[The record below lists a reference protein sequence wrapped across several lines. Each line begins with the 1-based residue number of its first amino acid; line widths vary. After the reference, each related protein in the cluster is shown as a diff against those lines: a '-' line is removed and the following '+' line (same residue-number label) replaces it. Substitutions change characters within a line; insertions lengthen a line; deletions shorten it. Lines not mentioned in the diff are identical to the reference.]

1 MKKNKQILRVCL
13 IILTLSLFVVM
24 WIKYESGDFLPT
36 THIAIAAVEWAGSS
50 YTLMDEDKQS
60 EYIFVTGKWLAR
72 DDNSVAYFLHSL
84 KGDVKKEY
92 SVVAVSDND
101 NRDQLFIKTGYK
113 IPLEGKITGGVM
125 TFESTSYGGNFLNE
139 KAINSIIKA
148 SENSNLQISPQVV
161 KDDEF
166 KFYRIYL
173 CFDNCPV
180 SGSFWGR
187 VGKSNDNYIVVPQTC
202 DETFA
207 QDGIKVIKSDSKVF
221 LIKDK
226 KLKKELNKYINQ
238 LNGKP
243 W

>member
-1 MKKNKQILRVCL
+1 MKKNKQLLRLCL
-13 IILTLSLFVVM
+13 IILALFLFVVM
-24 WIKYESGDFLPT
+24 WIKYEFGDFLPT
-36 THIAIAAVEWAGSS
+36 THIAIAAVEWEGSS
-50 YTLMDEDKQS
+50 YTLLDEDKQS

-125 TFESTSYGGNFLNE
+125 TLESTSYGGNFLN
-139 KAINSIIKA
+139 KRAINSIVKT
-148 SENSNLQISPQVV
+148 SKNPNLQISPQEL

-166 KFYRIYL
+166 EFYRIYL
-173 CFDNCPV
+173 CYDNCPV

-187 VGKSNDNYIVVPQTC
+187 VGKSADKFIIVPQRS
-202 DETFA
+202 DEAFVPVGMK
-207 QDGIKVIKSDSKVF
+207 DIKSDNKIF
-221 LIKDK
+221 LINDK

-238 LNGKP
+238 LH
-243 W
+243 

>member
-1 MKKNKQILRVCL
+1 MKKNKQLLKVCL
-13 IILTLSLFVVM
+13 IILALFLLVVM
-24 WIKYESGDFLPT
+24 VIKYEFGDFLPT

-92 SVVAVSDND
+92 SVVAVSDSD
-101 NRDQLFIKTGYK
+101 NRDQLFIKNGYE

-125 TFESTSYGGNFLNE
+125 TFESTSYGGDFLNE
-139 KAINSIIKA
+139 KAINSIVKT
-148 SENSNLQISPQVV
+148 SKNPDLQISPQEI

-173 CFDNCPV
+173 CYDNCPV

-187 VGKSNDNYIVVPQTC
+187 VGKSADNIIIVPQRT
-202 DETFA
+202 DEAFVPV
-207 QDGIKVIKSDSKVF
+207 GMKEIKSDSKVF
-221 LIKDK
+221 VINDK
-226 KLKKELNKYINQ
+226 KLKKELNKYINR
-238 LNGKP
+238 LHGKL